1 VKEKNPAK
9 AVRIFVFDEARVG
22 QKGTLTRVWA
32 PRGSRPTL
40 VKQCEYGWV
49 YLWGAVDAMT
59 GDSIAMTT
67 PTVDAELMQTFIN
80 GLSDHIQKDE
90 HAVLVLDNAGW
101 HHARTLMWPGNVTPM
116 YLPPYSPEL
125 NPAENVW
132 QFLRSHQLSNQIFE
146 THASLLR
153 RVDWAW
159 TQLDAPRLRSLCHA
173 PWIVRAIQA

>member
-1 VKEKNPAK
+1 M
-9 AVRIFVFDEARVG
+9 RIQWKSDEDRANVWNGYRLAIRQRDAG
-22 QKGTLTRVWA
+22 QRE
-32 PRGSRPTL
+32 R
-40 VKQCEYGWV
+40 
-49 YLWGAVDAMT
+49 
-59 GDSIAMTT
+59 
-67 PTVDAELMQTFIN
+67 FN
-80 GLSDHIQKDE
+80 
-90 HAVLVLDNAGW
+90 NAGW

-159 TQLDAPRLRSLCHA
+159 TQLDTPRLRSLCRA
-173 PWIVRAIQA
+173 PWIVGAIQA